1 MPGAGRM
8 YSVILPEIREY
19 KKLANSHSTHP
30 HKSKKKIRPA
40 TWQVMLVGFF
50 LFYMLVPIISTYVF
64 SVSTRWDRTILPEG
78 YTLEFYQRA
87 FDASYF
93 VSTLRNSL
101 ILSVA
106 TVLVSLFVIVPTVYW
121 VHTRLVQAKPLL
133 DILMILPFGIPMVV
147 LALAL
152 VQIYNVPPFARS
164 PFLLIG
170 AVVIYSMPFM
180 YRPVSNAIQA
190 IDADVLTESGQ
201 SLGANIFQVLSRIII
216 PNILPGILSGSLLV
230 FATVF
235 AEYTLTSLIVGARF
249 KTFPL
254 LLVEFTRINGNVA
267 SAFSVISFT
276 IAWLV
281 SILIL
286 WVGGMG
292 QKTKTKTIQSR

>member
-1 MPGAGRM
+1 MAKSR
-8 YSVILPEIREY
+8 
-19 KKLANSHSTHP
+19 STPFHVP
-30 HKSKKKIRPA
+30 NKKIRPA
-40 TWQVMLVGFF
+40 GWQVFLVGFF

-64 SVSTRWDRTILPEG
+64 SIATRWDRTILPEG

-93 VSTLRNSL
+93 TITLRNSL
-101 ILSVA
+101 ILSLA
-106 TVLVSLFVIVPTVYW
+106 TVLVSLLVIVPTVYW
-121 VHTRLVQAKPLL
+121 VHTRLAGAKPLL
-133 DILMILPFGIPMVV
+133 DILMILPFGIPTVV

-152 VQIYNVPPFARS
+152 VQVYNFPPLARS

-180 YRPVSNAIQA
+180 YRPVANAIQA
-190 IDADVLTESGQ
+190 IDAHVMTEAGQ
-201 SLGANIFQVLSRIII
+201 SLGANVFQVLSKIII

-286 WVGGMG
+286 WVGSKG
-292 QKTKTKTIQSR
+292 QVAKTKAIRTG